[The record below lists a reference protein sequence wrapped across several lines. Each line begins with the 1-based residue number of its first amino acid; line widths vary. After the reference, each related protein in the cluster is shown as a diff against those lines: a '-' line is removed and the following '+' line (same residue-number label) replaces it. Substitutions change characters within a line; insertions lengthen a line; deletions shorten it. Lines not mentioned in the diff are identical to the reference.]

1 MQKPGKSSARDSQA
15 PGFGLWRT
23 AAAADRLGAC
33 PAFTRP
39 DMCRRLAGPFT
50 RRDAWLKGACPAGYL
65 GTGRLAG
72 PFTRQDMC
80 RRLPGGM
87 LAAYLPT
94 GQSCEKHELRLLFA
108 GPVLYCTVAGE
119 AEKMRYSEARRNR
132 SGKKKKSM
140 PRCIFVLMIAAII
153 ALSGCIGVGQGEYEA
168 YPEEALKEET
178 APMASKSVSQLA
190 RNEQPAGRVA
200 GAEMLAAAP
209 EMDSVIADSG
219 PVGAPMGGQEGSQ
232 EGEPGDGEPGTG
244 KGDQVQERLRV
255 YSAELEMAVTSVNT
269 SRESLIDLAE
279 KAGGYVESS
288 SMNYVVLRV
297 PAADFESVLARV
309 ESIGTVLTRS
319 VRTADVTDQ
328 FSDLERRI
336 DLAERTRERLYDL
349 LDRADETE
357 ERVKILREIRRLT
370 EEIERLRGELESLDQ
385 LIRFSRIAVSL
396 TARIARENRSRDA
409 IPFPWIAWL
418 DPIGVTTGEASQ
430 VIGLEVPEDFAV
442 FEDGKR
448 WLAEAAEGT
457 RLKAG
462 MVANEP
468 RGDTE
473 FWAAALAYH
482 LADYYRSAERVEY
495 GRFRGVLF
503 ESKDAQPFY
512 YLAAVHAADDSIIV
526 AEVFFPD
533 KEAFDRRSG
542 QIGIML
548 GKAYTK

>member
-1 MQKPGKSSARDSQA
+1 
-15 PGFGLWRT
+15 
-23 AAAADRLGAC
+23 
-33 PAFTRP
+33 
-39 DMCRRLAGPFT
+39 
-50 RRDAWLKGACPAGYL
+50 
-65 GTGRLAG
+65 
-72 PFTRQDMC
+72 
-80 RRLPGGM
+80 
-87 LAAYLPT
+87 
-94 GQSCEKHELRLLFA
+94 
-108 GPVLYCTVAGE
+108 
-119 AEKMRYSEARRNR
+119 MRYPIHRLSGN
-132 SGKKKKSM
+132 GKKIKL
-140 PRCIFVLMIAAII
+140 PRHVFLLMIAAIM

-168 YPEEALKEET
+168 YPEEAGYALSEEA
-178 APMASKSVSQLA
+178 APAVSKSARQAA
-190 RNEQPAGRVA
+190 RNEQPAGRAA
-200 GAEMLAAAP
+200 GSEMLAAAP
-209 EMDSVIADSG
+209 EMDSAIADSG
-219 PVGAPMGGQEGSQ
+219 PAGTPVSGQEGSP
-232 EGEPGDGEPGTG
+232 EGEPGGEPGEGEPGTG
-244 KGDQVQERLRV
+244 GGDQAQKRLRV

-279 KAGGYVESS
+279 EAGGYVESS

-309 ESIGTVLTRS
+309 ESIGTVLARS

-396 TARIARENRSRDA
+396 TARIARETRSRDA

-418 DPIGVTTGEASQ
+418 DPLGVTTGEASQ
-430 VIGLEVPEDFAV
+430 VIGLEVPEDYAV
-442 FEDGKR
+442 FEEGKR

-457 RLKAG
+457 RIKAG
-462 MVANEP
+462 MAANEP

-473 FWAAALAYH
+473 FWAAALAHH

-503 ESKDAQPFY
+503 ESKDVQPFY
-512 YLAAVHAADDSIIV
+512 YLAAVHAVEDSIIV
-526 AEVFFPD
+526 AEAFFPD

-542 QIGIML
+542 QIGTML
-548 GKAYTK
+548 GKAYTE